1 MPVPREIMSLCS
13 SLVTI
18 VHVPQVKIKYFPRT
32 TEEDENRT
40 VQEMQLSH
48 FSVKEYLTSDGLD
61 EPFRQSLCQ
70 AAASAFIASVS
81 MTYLLHLEPK
91 MSLRELKSKFPLSE
105 YTARYW
111 MSFTRYAGVGYE
123 AVQKLSVRQISDYE
137 QYTRWRSIY
146 DPDRPWKEEP
156 DIPD

>member
-1 MPVPREIMSLCS
+1 
-13 SLVTI
+13 
-18 VHVPQVKIKYFPRT
+18 
-32 TEEDENRT
+32 
-40 VQEMQLSH
+40 
-48 FSVKEYLTSDGLD
+48 
-61 EPFRQSLCQ
+61 
-70 AAASAFIASVS
+70 
-81 MTYLLHLEPK
+81 
-91 MSLRELKSKFPLSE
+91 
-105 YTARYW
+105 